1 MNSAAPIPVTRAC
14 AKASNIVK
22 ASAVGVLLCGLL
34 VLAACGGEPP
44 GGATSSSSNS
54 SSSSS
59 SSSASSSSN
68 SSSGS
73 LDDSGGAAY
82 QAANGLTG
90 GQLYERFWA
99 VETGFDLDNS
109 KLTDARQLDKIE
121 AHEDFYGCVNCHGW
135 DRLGRQGGHSNR
147 APTLSR
153 PRVADVDLARL
164 SDTASPQTLFERI
177 KTGSNYRNFDEDL
190 EDYNPDNNAS
200 VGDRMPNY
208 SQILTDAQIWDLVK
222 FLKEEALDTTL
233 LYDLVLL
240 DGQYPRA
247 RGFLNM
253 GVEGSALAG
262 NLLYAEN
269 CASCHGAD
277 GTAIRLEG
285 EFYTVG
291 SFVRT
296 KPHESQHLVKFG
308 HLNGAMDPA
317 LINVT
322 PSQMQDLFAALR
334 DEGQYPSTGTTPEP
348 EPTPEPT
355 PEPIDG
361 ELAFLRHCS
370 GCHSGSGEGPFNPR
384 YGDVT
389 GASAALINAMI
400 QTEPNMHH
408 LKPDDPAQAVSL
420 EAVDAIAEFLM
431 Q

>member
-1 MNSAAPIPVTRAC
+1 MNNVAAKTATRASAKAFNF
-14 AKASNIVK
+14 AKAS
-22 ASAVGVLLCGLL
+22 ATGALLCSLL
-34 VLAACGGEPP
+34 ALAACGGEAS
-44 GGATSSSSNS
+44 GGVTSSA

-68 SSSGS
+68 SSSG
-73 LDDSGGAAY
+73 LVDNSGGAAY

-90 GQLYERFWA
+90 GRLYERFWA
-99 VETGFDLDNS
+99 AETGFSLDNS
-109 KLTDARQLDKIE
+109 KLSDTSQLDKIE
-121 AHEDFYGCVNCHGW
+121 AQADFYGCVNCHGW

-147 APTLSR
+147 APTPSR
-153 PRVADVDLARL
+153 PRVADVDLVKL
-164 SDTASPQTLFERI
+164 SDTTSPQTLFNRI
-177 KTGSNYRNFDEDL
+177 KSGGNYRDFDEDL
-190 EDYNPDNNAS
+190 ENYHPDNNSS
-200 VGDRMPNY
+200 VGDRMPKY
-208 SQILTDAQIWDLVK
+208 SQILTDAQIWDIVK
-222 FLKEEALDTTL
+222 FLKEEALDTTR

-262 NLLYAEN
+262 DLIYAEN
-269 CASCHGAD
+269 CASCHGEK

-308 HLNGAMDPA
+308 HLNGAIGAA
-317 LINVT
+317 LTDIT

-334 DEGQYPSTGTTPEP
+334 DEAQYPSTATVPEP
-348 EPTPEPT
+348 EPTPEPG

-361 ELAFLRHCS
+361 EFAFLRHCS
-370 GCHSGSGEGPFNPR
+370 GCHSGGGEGPLRPR

-400 QTEPNMHH
+400 QIEPNMHH
-408 LKPDDPAQAVSL
+408 LKPDDPAQAVPL
-420 EAVDAIAEFLM
+420 EVVDAIAEFLI